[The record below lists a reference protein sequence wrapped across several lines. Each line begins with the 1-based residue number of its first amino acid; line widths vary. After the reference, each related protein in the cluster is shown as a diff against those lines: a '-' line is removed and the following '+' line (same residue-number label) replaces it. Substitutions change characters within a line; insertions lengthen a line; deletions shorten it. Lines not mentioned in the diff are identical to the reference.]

1 MEKTKRMRKTRTE
14 IVDKTTANP
23 FAVRLF
29 TCCAYAVAARA
40 RKVRGKEKA
49 HHATLNSFI
58 DFLKSI
64 GRLAKDVNRNKDRK
78 NSILHWISKLPLI
91 DFQAKAAML
100 GAATKR
106 KKTGLSLEGM

>member
-64 GRLAKDVNRNKDRK
+64 GRLAYFIQHICPKIRTSLSQD
-78 NSILHWISKLPLI
+78 LPKCVDL
-91 DFQAKAAML
+91 
-100 GAATKR
+100 
-106 KKTGLSLEGM
+106 